1 MAEVA
6 VDKVDVVINFQGSTL
21 DGVRAWFN
29 ETVNSVRQGDDE
41 ALTTI
46 MLSLA
51 FLIAGVYVYRRL

>member
-6 VDKVDVVINFQGSTL
+6 VDKVDVAINFQGSTVN
-21 DGVRAWFN
+21 GVRVWFS
-29 ETVNSVRQGDDE
+29 ETINSVRQGDDE

>member
-1 MAEVA
+1 MAELA
-6 VDKVDVVINFQGSTL
+6 VDKVDVAINFQGSTF

-46 MLSLA
+46 MLSLT

>member
-1 MAEVA
+1 MADVA
-6 VDKVDVVINFQGSTL
+6 VDKVDVAVNFQGSTIN
-21 DGVRAWFN
+21 GVRTWFS

-46 MLSLA
+46 MLSLS